1 MPRTVFD
8 LSFISAAPFYY
19 IFLGVLAFLLGLTWW
34 MERGRMGFYLRA
46 IKDSERAA
54 RSLGVSA
61 GRYKLYAYM
70 LSGAFTSLA
79 GSLYLCMFGFV
90 DPESGFGILISVKM
104 VVMAALGRRG
114 PALRPAG
121 RRADPGAAGGAV
133 EQLSRRPRCRP
144 HLRGLWRHH
153 RDHRPLPAERPAVV
167 VRAPSGQAC
176 AQVRQPRC
184 ERPC

>member
-1 MPRTVFD
+1 M
-8 LSFISAAPFYY
+8 L
-19 IFLGVLAFLLGLTWW
+19 LGVTWW
-34 MERGRMGFYLRA
+34 IERSRMGFYLRA

-70 LSGAFTSLA
+70 LSAAFTSLA

-104 VVMAALGRRG
+104 VVMAALGGAGQLFG
-114 PALRPAG
+114 PLVGALILVPL
-121 RRADPGAAGGAV
+121 
-133 EQLSRRPRCRP
+133 EELSNSLSRRPGRRP
-144 HLRGLWRHH
+144 HLRGLRRHH
-153 RDHRPLPAERPAVV
+153 RDDRALPAERAAVA
-167 VRAPSGQAC
+167 VRAEARRNASDSRP
-176 AQVRQPRC
+176 V